1 MLFAIARRR
10 HITYLLVNNII
21 RNKSAASSIK
31 FDVRDIKN
39 KIKVP
44 LKPVVNVND
53 IKTEKIDIDNSTIEL
68 LQRLALVNLSDQ

>member
-39 KIKVP
+39 KTKVP